1 MTETTDWAS
10 ATAILV
16 AGLILGSMFVY
27 FFARR
32 RTAVTAVDVEL
43 RDLEAKRD
51 SLVEQ
56 LRGDMSP
63 EERTRLELETAQVLR
78 AIDAHTARARETAP
92 PAVTPSD
99 ASAIRR
105 ATAVGFAWGAGS
117 VLILAALA
125 YFVMRAAE
133 PREQADAGVMQQPPS
148 QQPQADPVVAGL
160 EAIVRESPD
169 NLQAR
174 LELAQAY
181 LERDHLMGVFEQTQY
196 VLTKSPRDGRA
207 LTYQA
212 LVRMA
217 MGQQPE
223 AAQMLRQATE
233 SDPNLL
239 DAWVGLAW
247 VHMHGGQEK
256 EAEAAIAE
264 AMRRRPDEKAR
275 LEQVLAQMKSQ
286 VAAARA
292 GQQAPAGGLPA
303 DHPPIAPP
311 PAAADARGV
320 RVTLELGAPAGPRS
334 GVIFVIA
341 RAAGVAAGP
350 PIAVK
355 RLPATLPVTFDLT
368 SADSMM
374 GQPLP
379 ENLRIEA
386 RLDSDGDAATRTPGD
401 PSAVSD
407 GVAIGS
413 AVKLALK

>member
-32 RTAVTAVDVEL
+32 RSAPLAADVEL

-56 LRGDMSP
+56 LRSEISP
-63 EERTRLELETAQVLR
+63 EERTRLELETAQTLR
-78 AIDAHTARARETAP
+78 AIDAHQARAREAAPAATA
-92 PAVTPSD
+92 SE
-99 ASAIRR
+99 ASAIRK
-105 ATAVGFAWGAGS
+105 ATAIGFAWGAGS
-117 VLILAALA
+117 VLVLAGLA

-133 PREQADAGVMQQPPS
+133 PREQATAAETMQQAPS
-148 QQPQADPVVAGL
+148 QQPPADPIVARL
-160 EAIVRESPD
+160 EEIVRQSPD

-181 LERDHLMGVFEQTQY
+181 LEREHLMGVFEQTQY
-196 VLTKSPRDGRA
+196 VLTKSPRDSRA

-264 AMRRRPDEKAR
+264 AMRRRPDEKER
-275 LEQVLAQMKSQ
+275 LQQVLAQMKSQ
-286 VAAARA
+286 VAASAR
-292 GQQAPAGGLPA
+292 GQQAPGGGLPA

-311 PAAADARGV
+311 PDGADSRGV
-320 RVTLELGAPAGPRS
+320 RVTLELDPSAAARS

-355 RLPATLPVTFDLT
+355 RLPATLPVTFNLT

-379 ENLRIEA
+379 DNLRIEA

-401 PSAVSD
+401 PAGVSD

-413 AVKLALK
+413 TVRLALK